1 VSQHLPRSFHSLLY
15 EVLVRGN
22 AGGSLKSSGKVVD
35 RYPRHSSQRCQTD
48 FVAQVRVYMSSD
60 PTHGPGES
68 PPQVRRVPCSDHRC
82 EGLTETV
89 VNGEARLRDSE
100 RMGFSG
106 TTGLHHQYF
115 RA

>member
-1 VSQHLPRSFHSLLY
+1 MP
-15 EVLVRGN
+15 
-22 AGGSLKSSGKVVD
+22 VD
-35 RYPRHSSQRCQTD
+35 RLNPLAKWWIDTPATAASAAKPTLSPKCASTYPRTRRM
-48 FVAQVRVYMSSD
+48 A
-60 PTHGPGES
+60 PGES